1 MPELRNAKC
10 KKCDH
15 QFKFDPSADCIT
27 CPNCSS
33 TWHRSRKGSRSSLTQ
48 PSTENAAVIPV
59 AELAPEEPV
68 AFPNASNLVTGS
80 SLLEQITAASAPD
93 GPVSQKPR
101 RSRIGVLVV
110 LCVILMASG
119 TAMWWFVRKPTGS
132 AKSAVDAKPTIAA
145 VPKTET
151 STPKTKTRSKPT
163 TTTED
168 DTPHETPRAEQ
179 PSEIEL
185 QQRITVLRTS
195 LNQKQNE
202 LTDAKRELS
211 SMVSR

>member
-33 TWHRSRKGSRSSLTQ
+33 TWHRSHKGSRSSQTQ

-68 AFPNASNLVTGS
+68 AFPNASNLATGS

-93 GPVSQKPR
+93 EPVSLKPR

-119 TAMWWFVRKPTGS
+119 TAMWWFVRKPTAS
-132 AKSAVDAKPTIAA
+132 AKPVVDAKPTIAA

-151 STPKTKTRSKPT
+151 TSKTRSRSKPT
-163 TTTED
+163 VTTED
-168 DTPHETPRAEQ
+168 ATPAETPRVEQ
-179 PSEIEL
+179 PSESEL
-185 QQRITVLRTS
+185 QQRITALRTS